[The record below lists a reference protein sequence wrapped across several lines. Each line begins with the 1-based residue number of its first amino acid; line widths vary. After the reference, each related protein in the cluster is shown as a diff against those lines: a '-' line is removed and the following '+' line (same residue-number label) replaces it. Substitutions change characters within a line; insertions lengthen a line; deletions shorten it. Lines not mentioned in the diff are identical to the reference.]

1 MRAWTFLL
9 LLFSVISLS
18 FAQELNFR
26 NYDIE
31 HGLVQTEITSILEDS
46 KGFIWIGTY
55 GGGLSRFNGRKF
67 ETFDRTRGLTN
78 ERVISIYED
87 NDNILWIGTYNG
99 VFKFDGSK
107 FEHMSPDIGF
117 PKGQVWTIIGGEN
130 GDIFFTDTRG
140 GVIHYKN
147 GIIETNPEFSSLSDK
162 FIVSVFREKNGTLW
176 IGCKDGL
183 MRYYNKKMELIPIS
197 IAPEKFQ
204 VSIVFKDTAERL
216 WVGSQNGL
224 FLRQNNQ
231 WKSLSIADGLPSS
244 SIWEIHE
251 SSDGQLRVGTKEGL
265 AIYDGNMFNTI
276 TTNEGL
282 INNYVTAIEEDREN
296 NLWIG
301 TDGGL
306 SKQLK
311 WFPFKSYSM
320 KSGLKNNNVW
330 SFFEDQDKNVL
341 LSTDKGIDIISADT
355 GKVSEKSLPY
365 SSHSFYPMFRD
376 NSGFIWL
383 CNNNSIL
390 QIKNEKIIREYKIW
404 ENEFSFFH
412 DIYQDSSDR
421 IWFVTDAANI
431 IMFDKGQFTQFS
443 NEIFLNFDSLQCIAE
458 DNKKNI
464 WFGGEKGMFYYNGT
478 EFLKHPGFKELENFY
493 ISKILKDVKGRF
505 WIGTYSGGLFL
516 ADPTSIKPIISKYEY
531 PSSLPE
537 KNILSMIFDNSGDLW
552 AGTNVGFFRINLDN
566 YNFNENDKYLYFS
579 GNVGMKGFKC
589 NEKSIFKDS
598 SGNIWIGT
606 QKGSIVFNPE
616 SIGKSLP
623 NPIVHITDIKL
634 FLGDRE
640 INEYG
645 EGCNIET
652 NLPQKLILPYNQ
664 NHLSFSFI
672 GITSAI
678 AEKVKYRWKLEPVD
692 SNWSFPSSQEQIN
705 YSNLS
710 SGKYIF
716 SVKCST
722 GFQSWDV
729 PAASFRFTITSPFW
743 RSNFFIYLSV
753 FILLFI
759 LFLVYY
765 YKSTGMKRREGD
777 LQEKIRKR
785 TEELVIEKNKVE
797 MINQELEERVI
808 ERTNELEQKNMELV
822 QAQKLEIIGSLA
834 GGVAHDLNNI
844 LSGVVSYPDLL
855 LKNLPEDSPH
865 RKYVEIIKSS
875 GEKAAEMVQ
884 DLLTLTRKGVINK
897 EPISINEIIKDFLN
911 SPVFMKLKKYHPNI
925 SYITDLSTEKTSIF
939 GSSIHIT
946 KTIMNLI
953 INASEALPIDGAIEI
968 STSRCFLDEPLK
980 GYDRINEG
988 DYIKLAIKDNGIGI
1002 DKEDLGNIFEPF
1014 FSKKRMGKSGTGLG
1028 MTVVLWT
1035 VKDHYGYLIVNSSK
1049 GKGTEFQLYFP
1060 AAIYDHEDDK
1070 VAEESD
1076 VNIKHIGSGEHILI
1090 IEDDE
1095 NNRQLAEEILSECNF
1110 RVSSVSSGEE
1120 AVEFVQKEK
1129 VDLLIL
1135 DMIMGGID
1143 GLQTYIQILMRKGE
1157 QKAIITSGYS
1167 DNENVK
1173 ETLKLGAGS
1182 YIKKPYL
1189 KMQLIK
1195 AVEAELRK
1203 L

>member
-9 LLFSVISLS
+9 LIVICIPLS

-26 NYDIE
+26 NFNIE
-31 HGLVQTEITSILEDS
+31 HGLVQTEITAILEDS
-46 KGFIWIGTY
+46 KGFIWIGTN
-55 GGGLSRFNGRKF
+55 GGGLSRFNGRNF
-67 ETFDRTRGLTN
+67 ETFDRTRGLSN
-78 ERVISIYED
+78 ERVLSIHED
-87 NDNILWIGTYNG
+87 KNDILWIGTYNG
-99 VFKFDGSK
+99 VYKFDGSR
-107 FEHMSPDIGF
+107 FEHMSPKVGF
-117 PKGQVWTIIGGEN
+117 PKGQVWDIVDGKN
-130 GDIFFTDTRG
+130 GDIYFSDTRS
-140 GVIHYKN
+140 GVIRYSN
-147 GIIETNPEFSSLSDK
+147 GIIKSNPEFQRLADK
-162 FIVSVFREKNGTLW
+162 FVVTIFFEKNGTLW

-183 MRYYNKKMELIPIS
+183 LRYYNKQMETIPIS
-197 IAPEKFQ
+197 VAPEKFQ
-204 VSIVFKDTAERL
+204 VSIVLKDTTGRL
-216 WVGSQNGL
+216 WVGTYNGL
-224 FLRQNNQ
+224 FLKQKDQ
-231 WKSLSIADGLPSS
+231 WKSLSIADGLPSN

-265 AIYDGNMFNTI
+265 AIYDGIKFVPI
-276 TTNEGL
+276 TTNEGI
-282 INNYVTAIEEDREN
+282 INNFVTSIEEDREN

-311 WFPFKSYSM
+311 WFPFRTYSI

-330 SFFEDQDKNVL
+330 SFFEDQNKNVL
-341 LSTDKGIDIISADT
+341 LSTDKGIDIISNIS
-355 GKVSEKSLPY
+355 GKVLKTSLPY
-365 SSHSFYPMFRD
+365 STRTFYPMIRD
-376 NSGFIWL
+376 NRGFIWL

-390 QIKNEKIIREYKIW
+390 QIKNKKILKEFKIW
-404 ENEFSFFH
+404 KNKFSFFY
-412 DIYQDSSDR
+412 DIYQDSSNR
-421 IWFVTDAANI
+421 IWFITNTANI
-431 IMFDKGQFTQFS
+431 IMYDNEKFTQFS
-443 NEIFLNFDSLQCIAE
+443 NSMFSNLDSLLCVTE
-458 DNKKNI
+458 DNDKNI
-464 WFGGEKGMFYYNGT
+464 WFGGESGMFYYNGE
-478 EFLKHPGFKELENFY
+478 EFKKHPGFKELEAFS
-493 ISKILKDVKGRF
+493 ISEIEKDVKGRF

-516 ADPTSIKPIISKYEY
+516 ADPKKTNPIIKRYEY
-531 PSSLPE
+531 PSSLPQ

-552 AGTNVGFFRINLDN
+552 AGTNVGFFRINLDDF
-566 YNFNENDKYLYFS
+566 NFNEKNKYLYFS
-579 GNVGMKGFKC
+579 GSVGMKGLKC

-616 SIGKSLP
+616 SIRKSLP
-623 NPIVHITDIKL
+623 KPIALITEIKL
-634 FLGDRE
+634 FLGDKD
-640 INEYG
+640 INEYCDG
-645 EGCNIET
+645 INSDT
-652 NLPQKLILPYNQ
+652 NLPQKLVLPYNQ

-692 SNWSFPSSQEQIN
+692 SNWSSSSSQEQIN

-716 SVKCST
+716 TVKCST
-722 GFQSWDV
+722 SFQSWDV

-753 FILLFI
+753 FLFLFI
-759 LFLVYY
+759 LFAIYY

-777 LQEKIRKR
+777 LQEKIRIR

-797 MINQELEERVI
+797 KINQELEERVI
-808 ERTNELEQKNMELV
+808 ERTNELDQKSMELV
-822 QAQKLEIIGSLA
+822 HAQKLEIIGSLA

-855 LKNLPEDSPH
+855 LRNIPEDSPH
-865 RKYVEIIKSS
+865 RKYVEIIKDS
-875 GEKAAEMVQ
+875 GEKAADMVQ

-897 EPISINEIIKDFLN
+897 EPISINMIINDFL
-911 SPVFMKLKKYHPNI
+911 SGPVFIKLKKYHPNI
-925 SYITDLSTEKTSIF
+925 SYITDLSTEKTFIF

-968 STSRCFLDEPLK
+968 STSRCTLDEPLK
-980 GYDRINEG
+980 GYDRINKG
-988 DYIKLAIKDNGIGI
+988 DYIKLAIKDSGIGI

-1035 VKDHYGYLIVNSSK
+1035 VKDHYGYIIVNSSK

-1060 AAIYDHEDDK
+1060 AAIYDLEDNK
-1070 VAEESD
+1070 EVEESE
-1076 VNIKHIGSGEHILI
+1076 IITKHIGSGEHILI

-1095 NNRQLAEEILSECNF
+1095 NNRLLAEEILSECNF

-1120 AVEFVQKEK
+1120 AIEFVQKEK

-1143 GLQTYIQILMRKGE
+1143 GLQTYIEILMRKGE

-1203 L
+1203 S